1 MDTNKGLA
9 KHEEMLP
16 GRWTGSMRW
25 TGFPCRGG
33 GEGGRRRRG
42 GESTN
47 TLGVKIGKISD
58 SLVL

>member
-1 MDTNKGLA
+1 M
-9 KHEEMLP
+9 
-16 GRWTGSMRW
+16 S
-25 TGFPCRGG
+25 GG
-33 GEGGRRRRG
+33 GKGRG

>member
-1 MDTNKGLA
+1 MSEG
-9 KHEEMLP
+9 
-16 GRWTGSMRW
+16 
-25 TGFPCRGG
+25 GG
-33 GEGGRRRRG
+33 GEGRRG

>member
-1 MDTNKGLA
+1 MSEG
-9 KHEEMLP
+9 
-16 GRWTGSMRW
+16 G
-25 TGFPCRGG
+25 GG
-33 GEGGRRRRG
+33 GEEG

>member
-16 GRWTGSMRW
+16 GRWMGSMRW

-33 GEGGRRRRG
+33 GKGRG